1 LEQIRLAQADPASL
15 LLAHKL
21 FKVLKSAKDR
31 SAKETAKGLFA
42 SLGLPPAEYRYASPP
57 ANKINEYIHRVAE
70 TEECAIPQRPAT
82 AEKPGLYQTLK
93 QKMLQRAK
101 STHRP
106 QPALPKFEPI
116 DFNVFFAGEH
126 QFPHPHAWNQLDV
139 KSKDFEAVDLIPLL
153 TTALRESLTSVV
165 YEGREPSDTEFLL
178 RDLFEQQH
186 RLRRH
191 NSEDVRISELQIQI
205 DLLFA
210 DKGLHEL
217 IVETAAGCLKADL
230 KEEGP
235 LALMLAVVANLRNIE
250 LARLVLL
257 NLWDRI
263 YARAQC
269 MDSLR
274 FNKFSVAAFVDCIA
288 QFISITEAIR
298 QKEELV
304 MDLKRT
310 VQFGEMLHLLSLSVE
325 EFSHMNLRKTF
336 KQEYISP
343 FLWYLLRH
351 TLKNWK
357 LNPEVAL

>member
-1 LEQIRLAQADPASL
+1 
-15 LLAHKL
+15 
-21 FKVLKSAKDR
+21 
-31 SAKETAKGLFA
+31 
-42 SLGLPPAEYRYASPP
+42 
-57 ANKINEYIHRVAE
+57 
-70 TEECAIPQRPAT
+70 
-82 AEKPGLYQTLK
+82 
-93 QKMLQRAK
+93 
-101 STHRP
+101 
-106 QPALPKFEPI
+106 
-116 DFNVFFAGEH
+116 
-126 QFPHPHAWNQLDV
+126 
-139 KSKDFEAVDLIPLL
+139 
-153 TTALRESLTSVV
+153 LRESLTSVV

-186 RLRRH
+186 RLRKH

-288 QFISITEAIR
+288 QFISITEAIK

-310 VQFGEMLHLLSLSVE
+310 APVRRNAPSSVTQRRRVLAYESQKDFQAGIHISFPVVPAETHSE
-325 EFSHMNLRKTF
+325 EL
-336 KQEYISP
+336 EAEP
-343 FLWYLLRH
+343 
-351 TLKNWK
+351 
-357 LNPEVAL
+357 